1 MNMNDPLDKLVD
13 LMEESEKVVNTM
25 LTKPY
30 ADVVKFREACVQQVF
45 TVLAKHDLIDSELC
59 VAMSYFV
66 HCSEEALTSHP
77 DSMGD
82 VQQIVK
88 GMSMDTE
95 SLEELQTLYGDAV
108 SNHEDTLV
116 FRGNEVDVT
125 YAKYIIEHL
134 KNRVDG
140 DDSIPFP
147 RQ

>member
-1 MNMNDPLDKLVD
+1 MNMNDPLDKIVE
-13 LMEESEKVVNTM
+13 LMKESEKVVDTM

-45 TVLAKHDLIDSELC
+45 TALAKHDLIDSELC

-66 HCSEEALTSHP
+66 HCSEEALKSHP
-77 DSMGD
+77 NSMGD

-95 SLEELQTLYGDAV
+95 SLEELQTLHGDAV
-108 SNHEDTLV
+108 ANHEDTLV

-134 KNRVDG
+134 KNGIG
-140 DDSIPFP
+140 DDDAIPFP